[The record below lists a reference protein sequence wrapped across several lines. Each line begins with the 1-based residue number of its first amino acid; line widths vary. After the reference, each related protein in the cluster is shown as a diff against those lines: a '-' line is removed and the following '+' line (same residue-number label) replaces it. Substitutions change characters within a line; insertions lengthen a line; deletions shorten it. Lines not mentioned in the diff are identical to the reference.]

1 MKLPIFS
8 YSNTQN
14 EYDYQNLIVL
24 GKYNLCFEYEQSVW
38 FYLIKDIINNKYLFL
53 YSEFPSTLYNI
64 LQIEERITSGI
75 DYSDLVDEDGWSN
88 EWLEGN
94 QSRIFN
100 SISEAINV
108 IKIDYK
114 RHIQYEIR
122 FFEYEVPRKYTQ
134 KDRHLVNKKKICI
147 FSPELKVELDKVF
160 NVKHIEGDKPYSCYI
175 REKENKEKHKWIC
188 IDEKEN
194 EQKHEKENE
203 QKHEKKSSKIE
214 KNFIKKLQ
222 MIYPDIE
229 LQYKIDKY
237 YIDAYDNENKIC
249 YEFLGDYWH
258 GNPTKYHENDI
269 NPTTQKTF
277 GYHLSQCE
285 TKFEYLIKDGYTVNF
300 IWEDDFKNKGMEGLK
315 QYKLS

>member
-1 MKLPIFS
+1 MKLPIFT
-8 YSNTQN
+8 YSNTRD

-24 GKYNLCFEYEQSVW
+24 GKYNLCFEYEQSVR

-53 YSEFPSTLYNI
+53 YSEFPSTLFNI
-64 LQIEERITSGI
+64 LQIEKRITSGI

-114 RHIQYEIR
+114 RHIQYEICY
-122 FFEYEVPRKYTQ
+122 FLYENLRKYTP
-134 KDRHLVNKKKICI
+134 KDRHLVNEKIFWI
-147 FSPELKVELDKVF
+147 FSPELKLELDKVF
-160 NVKHIEGDKPYSCYI
+160 NVKHIEGEEPYSYYI
-175 REKENKEKHKWIC
+175 REKENKEKHKWMC
-188 IDEKEN
+188 IDKKEN
-194 EQKHEKENE
+194 EQKY
-203 QKHEKKSSKIE
+203 EKKSSKIE

-229 LQYKIDKY
+229 LQYKIEKY
-237 YIDAYDNENKIC
+237 YIDAYDNKNKIC

-258 GNPTKYHENDI
+258 GNPTKYCENDI
-269 NPTTQKTF
+269 NPTTRESF
-277 GYHLSQCE
+277 GYHLAQCE
-285 TKFEYLIKDGYTVNF
+285 TKFEYLIKNGYTVKF
-300 IWEDDFKNKGMEGLK
+300 IWEDDFKNKGMEYLQ
-315 QYKLS
+315 QYKPQR